1 MEEFFINDYL
11 IIEDTDKIKMIQNMG
26 FDSNYPYRVVS
37 IGESGAPTILNNKN
51 KWIFSPVEME
61 YVKKA
66 TISQVEKVHMLYEIG
81 DKIVINNP
89 IKLISGETLDIT
101 IGKEYEVVGVEI
113 TGLPVIIDDVGGRL
127 GFFKSDLLF
136 IEKVNPTIEEPD
148 ENLLKL
154 LDKYKAGESI
164 EILHK
169 EKIRSDKKGFF
180 LVKRP
185 YEVVTVLE
193 GILSII
199 VTNENNKDLLIRG
212 DELRYIR
219 TYVNTQDKIDV
230 ETMLLQLENKFVS
243 SNLNFMMD
251 RALEEKRFDRAKEV
265 MEMMEQFKGWI
276 HMKYPNDV
284 YEAFGFGL
292 LDVKGGY
299 RAYSLVDNYIYEMT
313 YKSKKDA
320 FEWIDFIIDFMKNH
334 S

>member
-265 MEMMEQFKGWI
+265 MEMMEQFKG
-276 HMKYPNDV
+276 
-284 YEAFGFGL
+284 
-292 LDVKGGY
+292 
-299 RAYSLVDNYIYEMT
+299 
-313 YKSKKDA
+313 
-320 FEWIDFIIDFMKNH
+320 
-334 S
+334 